1 MNFLSFE
8 YFLALSKASSLRDA
22 AASLMIS
29 QQALSSHIQ
38 RLENELDVQLLT
50 KTRPVS
56 LTPCGKRFAE
66 YSASMLVQ
74 REQLERE
81 LFELSGRKKA
91 IYVSIPINGCP
102 PFLSDVV
109 VQFSKLMP
117 NCLLHLEE
125 RPPRIMDEELKKY
138 DFHISDARLSSELEY
153 IQIQSQQESVPAPN
167 PGALESNYLAIIVH
181 RNLLRGKWGSQ
192 YEKNVAHFRETQDL
206 SLMKEIPFIRALT
219 FHADTAVD
227 KYFVEHAFAPA
238 TVACANNLETCLTLC
253 CAGAGALVAPEGLV
267 RRKIGSQLDQMDLF
281 RLDSVFPSVDLFI
294 SYEKEKTL
302 SPQEQLFIRLV
313 CDFSNPAK
321 QAPGAP
327 AGLPIETPSDA

>member
-38 RLENELDVQLLT
+38 RLEQELDVPLLT

-56 LTPCGKRFAE
+56 LTACGKRFAE

-74 REQLERE
+74 RQQLERE
-81 LFELSGRKKA
+81 LSELSGRKKA
-91 IYVSIPINGCP
+91 IYVSIPLNGCP
-102 PFLSDVV
+102 PFISDVV

-117 NCLLHLEE
+117 DCLLHLEE

-138 DFHISDARLSSELEY
+138 DFHISDSRLSSELEY
-153 IQIQSQQESVPAPN
+153 IQIQSHGEALPIQSED
-167 PGALESNYLAIIVH
+167 ALESNYFSIVVH
-181 RNLLRGKWGSQ
+181 RELLMAKWGTD
-192 YEKNVAHFRETQDL
+192 YEANCEKFRQTQQL
-206 SLMKEIPFIRALT
+206 SLMKDIPFIRALT

-227 KYFVEHAFAPA
+227 KFFTEQAFTPS
-238 TVACANNLETCLTLC
+238 TVACANSLETCLTLC
-253 CAGAGALVAPEGLV
+253 CAGAGALIAPEGLV
-267 RRKIGSQLDQMDLF
+267 RRKIGNQMEQMDLF
-281 RLDSVFPSVDLFI
+281 RLDSVFPAVDLFI
-294 SYEKEKTL
+294 SYTKDKIL

-313 CDFSNPAK
+313 CDFSSRLPK
-321 QAPGAP
+321 PGAAP
-327 AGLPIETPSDA
+327 AADERE

>member
-38 RLENELDVQLLT
+38 RLEQELDVPLLT

-56 LTPCGKRFAE
+56 LTPCGKRFAQ
-66 YSASMLVQ
+66 YAASMLVQ
-74 REQLERE
+74 RQQLERE

-91 IYVSIPINGCP
+91 IYVSIPLNGCP

-117 NCLLHLEE
+117 GCLLHLEE

-138 DFHISDARLSSELEY
+138 DFHISDSRLSSDLEY
-153 IQIQSQQESVPAPN
+153 IQIQSQGEGVPVPN
-167 PGALESNYLAIIVH
+167 PDTLESNYLSIVVH
-181 RNLLRGKWGSQ
+181 RDLLRSKWGAN
-192 YEKNVAHFRETQDL
+192 YEEKKTQFQQTQQL
-206 SLMKEIPFIRALT
+206 TLMKDIPFIRSLT
-219 FHADTAVD
+219 FHADSAVD

-253 CAGAGALVAPEGLV
+253 CAGAGALIAPEGLV
-267 RRKIGSQLDQMDLF
+267 RRKIGSQLSEMDLF
-281 RLDSVFPSVDLFI
+281 RLDSVFPAVDLFI
-294 SYEKEKTL
+294 SYTKGKIL

-313 CDFSNPAK
+313 CDFSNRLSP
-321 QAPGAP
+321 PSEHSP
-327 AGLPIETPSDA
+327 TPECK

>member
-38 RLENELDVQLLT
+38 RLEQELDVPLLT
-50 KTRPVS
+50 KTRPVA

-66 YSASMLVQ
+66 YAASMLVQ
-74 REQLERE
+74 REHLERE
-81 LFELSGRKKA
+81 LAELSGRKKA
-91 IYVSIPINGCP
+91 IYVSIPLNGCP
-102 PFLSDVV
+102 PFISDVV

-138 DFHISDARLSSELEY
+138 DFHISDSRLSSELEY
-153 IQIQSQQESVPAPN
+153 IQIQSRQESIPVQDPD
-167 PGALESNYLAIIVH
+167 ALESNYLAVIVH
-181 RNLLRGKWGSQ
+181 RDLLRAKWGEC
-192 YEKNVAHFRETQDL
+192 YEANKAQLLQTRQL
-206 SLMKEIPFIRALT
+206 SLMKDIPFIRSLT

-227 KYFVEHAFAPA
+227 KYFIEHAFAPA
-238 TVACANNLETCLTLC
+238 TVACATNLETCLTLC
-253 CAGAGALVAPEGLV
+253 CAGAGALIAPEGLV
-267 RRKIGSQLDQMDLF
+267 RRKIGSQLERMDLF
-281 RLDSVFPSVDLFI
+281 RLDSAFPSVDLFI
-294 SYEKEKTL
+294 SYTKGKLL

-313 CDFSNPAK
+313 CDLSGRLASS
-321 QAPGAP
+321 GA
-327 AGLPIETPSDA
+327 APSDVEQE